1 MQQVMQHV
9 AEESVVSPDLFADY
23 LSSTPRVDDSPEF
36 QYQRL
41 ILELQLLEDLPPENP
56 PAHDEADDKAFAI
69 VHEQLQA
76 LRCGGRAAKSEA
88 PMRLRRPEPTAR
100 VQTAPEPAVAKS
112 AALPVRAVRAP
123 VVAPTLAAEPN
134 VNVDEIL
141 SSLSQLAQA
150 VQQMRELIP
159 RAAAS
164 DGRSVAQQVRDTF
177 LPGGMCI
184 TPDRMRKG
192 LHYIQGNRG
201 SQERRG
207 SSSSSSIRA
216 AAHEASTPSVLVESN
231 PSAATHSS
239 ASTSRPKLGMASFSP
254 VGISPHRLRAAPM
267 SPGAFA
273 GSDPLRLPATPS
285 PAPPLPV
292 MNIPP
297 PVPPPMRYMQQASWP
312 TSSMAMPPPPQRQ
325 TPQMPQMAQLLPS
338 PIQNS
343 AAQPPPPPV
352 CGWAATSALPP
363 HCSYAYVPSLP
374 CSFPGQR
381 SVSDVTLSVQSNA
394 ANRNELLRRLEQ
406 LENIPKPFKDQQQ
419 CLMEVER
426 LAGLAKRMRHE
437 ATMQRAPP
445 TLAMAGPPTVSMPAS
460 VSASKPLPHPPVVAQ
475 HLADGSPRVA
485 SLLCPSS
492 VPQQA
497 RINIREQHKDVASNK
512 NLVNLEDVLGEEPV
526 NLVKRACQR
535 SKELTDE
542 IARLRQVVSPYQASA
557 SSSTASASAAN

>member
-1 MQQVMQHV
+1 
-9 AEESVVSPDLFADY
+9 
-23 LSSTPRVDDSPEF
+23 
-36 QYQRL
+36 
-41 ILELQLLEDLPPENP
+41 
-56 PAHDEADDKAFAI
+56 
-69 VHEQLQA
+69 
-76 LRCGGRAAKSEA
+76 
-88 PMRLRRPEPTAR
+88 
-100 VQTAPEPAVAKS
+100 
-112 AALPVRAVRAP
+112 
-123 VVAPTLAAEPN
+123 
-134 VNVDEIL
+134 
-141 SSLSQLAQA
+141 
-150 VQQMRELIP
+150 
-159 RAAAS
+159 
-164 DGRSVAQQVRDTF
+164 
-177 LPGGMCI
+177 
-184 TPDRMRKG
+184 
-192 LHYIQGNRG
+192 
-201 SQERRG
+201 
-207 SSSSSSIRA
+207 
-216 AAHEASTPSVLVESN
+216 
-231 PSAATHSS
+231 
-239 ASTSRPKLGMASFSP
+239 
-254 VGISPHRLRAAPM
+254 
-267 SPGAFA
+267 
-273 GSDPLRLPATPS
+273 
-285 PAPPLPV
+285 
-292 MNIPP
+292 
-297 PVPPPMRYMQQASWP
+297 
-312 TSSMAMPPPPQRQ
+312 
-325 TPQMPQMAQLLPS
+325 
-338 PIQNS
+338 
-343 AAQPPPPPV
+343 V

-492 VPQQA
+492 VPRQA
-497 RINIREQHKDVASNK
+497 RINIREQHKDVASYK

-526 NLVKRACQR
+526 NLVKRACQM